1 MRRRRL
7 LASAVFSV
15 VAITGLTA
23 ILEGITPAPNLP
35 TDLLLFLAIVVGSAL
50 IGGFIAGA
58 ATAIVSFPVIIWFL
72 TVPVHTF
79 RIEGGEDVA
88 ALFVFF
94 SVSIIVSALVD
105 QVARRSADAQS
116 ARDQAAELAIAAA
129 RAETAAEGDR
139 LRTAILRAVS
149 HDLRTPLSSIKASAS
164 SLLQD
169 DIEWSSHDRH
179 EFLTTIEEE
188 ADRLDRIVGNLL
200 DLSRLE
206 AGVVHPVLAT
216 ISVEVAIRDAIA
228 SLSTD
233 SATIVV
239 SIAQDD
245 LEVAADEI
253 LLERAIANIVANAVR
268 HGSVDEPIEIRARR
282 SAENVEITVIDHGPG
297 MAADDREQVF
307 EPFRQLGDRSA
318 GAGTGLGLAVARG
331 FIDAMDGTI
340 VLDETP
346 GGGLTATISL
356 LSPGTI
362 SRAADVRTRSVTLR

>member
-1 MRRRRL
+1 M
-7 LASAVFSV
+7 
-15 VAITGLTA
+15 GLTA
-23 ILEGITPAPNLP
+23 ILEGIRPTPNLA

-58 ATAIVSFPVIIWFL
+58 ITAIVSFPVIIWFL

-79 RIEGGEDVA
+79 RIEGGEDLA

-105 QVARRSADAQS
+105 LVARRSADARS
-116 ARDQAAELAIAAA
+116 ARDQASELAIAAA

-169 DIEWSSHDRH
+169 DIEWSDHDRH

-206 AGVVHPVLAT
+206 AGVVHPELV
-216 ISVEVAIRDAIA
+216 SVPVDIAIHDAIA

-233 SATIVV
+233 TSTIDV
-239 SIAQDD
+239 SITEAH
-245 LEVAADEI
+245 LEVAADQT
-253 LLERAIANIVANAVR
+253 LLERVIANLVANAVR
-268 HGSVDEPIEIRARR
+268 HGSVDEPIELRARR
-282 SAENVEITVIDHGPG
+282 FADAIEIGVIDHGPG
-297 MAADDREQVF
+297 MRADDREQAF

-318 GAGTGLGLAVARG
+318 GAGTGLGLAVAKG
-331 FIDAMDGTI
+331 FVDAMGGTI
-340 VLDETP
+340 ALDETP
-346 GGGLTATISL
+346 GGGLTATITL
-356 LSPGTI
+356 
-362 SRAADVRTRSVTLR
+362 RAPAASDSAITGVRTRSVSLG